1 MTAAVQVSP
10 IVPFVAPEVATI
22 VQGMTGRTGR
32 RHAQLMHAYGTRIV
46 GGVSPRTDSNEI
58 DGVPVF
64 KTCIGAVAATGAIAS
79 VAMVPPLAAFDA
91 TRDAGTAGLRLI
103 VTIAEGMPVRDAVAA
118 LEIVRSAGAR
128 WVGPSTP
135 GLAIPGKLK
144 LGFLPDVSLHPG
156 PLGIMAKSGTLSY
169 EVCHRL
175 VGRGLGQSLWVGV
188 GGEPVKGTRFADI
201 LPFML
206 TDPNT
211 HGIVVIGEIGGSEEE
226 ELAAAMLDIRCVK
239 PVYALIAGRTVRE
252 GITMGHAGAMIQGS
266 VGTIASK
273 AESLASAG
281 AHVFTRIGDL
291 VDVVATGIGRAK
303 GEEACS

>member
-1 MTAAVQVSP
+1 MN
-10 IVPFVAPEVATI
+10 IPFVAPDVATI

-32 RHAQLMHAYGTRIV
+32 QHAQLMRAYGTRIV
-46 GGVSPRTDSNEI
+46 GGVSPKSDGGVI
-58 DGVPVF
+58 DGLPVF
-64 KTCIGAVAATGAIAS
+64 RTCDEAVAATGAFAS
-79 VAMVPPLAAFDA
+79 VAMVPPLSVLEAIREAVAADVK
-91 TRDAGTAGLRLI
+91 LI

-118 LEIVRSAGAR
+118 LEIVRAGDVR
-128 WVGPSTP
+128 WIGPSTP

-144 LGFLPDVSLHPG
+144 LGFLPDVSLAPG

-188 GGEPVKGTRFADI
+188 GGDPVKGTRFADV

-206 TDPNT
+206 ADPST

-226 ELAAAMLDIRCVK
+226 ELAAAMRDLRCAK

-252 GITMGHAGAMIQGS
+252 GITMGHAGAMIQGD

-273 AESLASAG
+273 TEALTAAG
-281 AHVFTRIGDL
+281 AHVFTRIRDL
-291 VDVVATGIGRAK
+291 VDAVVTDIGKARGGK
-303 GEEACS
+303 PCS

>member
-32 RHAQLMHAYGTRIV
+32 RHAQLMRAYGTRIV

-64 KTCIGAVAATGAIAS
+64 RNCIEAVGATGAVAS
-79 VAMVPPLAAFDA
+79 VAMVPPLAVLDA
-91 TRDAGTAGLRLI
+91 VRDAVTAGIKLI
-103 VTIAEGMPVRDAVAA
+103 VTIAEGMPARDAVAA
-118 LEIVRSAGAR
+118 LDIVRSTGAR

-144 LGFLPDVSLHPG
+144 LGFLPDVSLRPG

-188 GGEPVKGTRFADI
+188 GGDPVKGTRFADI

-206 TDPNT
+206 TDPHT

-226 ELAAAMLDIRCVK
+226 ELATAMRALRCAK

-252 GITMGHAGAMIQGS
+252 GVTMGHAGAIIAGDT
-266 VGTIASK
+266 GTIASK
-273 AESLASAG
+273 TAALAG
-281 AHVFTRIGDL
+281 AGARVFTRIRDL
-291 VDVVATGIGRAK
+291 VDAVVVGTG
-303 GEEACS
+303 GELVPPI

>member
-1 MTAAVQVSP
+1 MTAASV
-10 IVPFVAPEVATI
+10 IHVPFVAPDVATI

-32 RHAQLMHAYGTRIV
+32 RHAQLMRAYGTPIV
-46 GGVSPRTDSNEI
+46 GGVSPKSDSDEV

-64 KTCIGAVAATGAIAS
+64 KTCIAAVAATGAVAS
-79 VAMVPPLAAFDA
+79 VAMVPPLSVLDAVREAA
-91 TRDAGTAGLRLI
+91 TAGIKLI

-118 LEIVRSAGAR
+118 IEIARAAGVR
-128 WVGPSTP
+128 WIGPSTP

-144 LGFLPDVSLHPG
+144 LGFLPDVSLAAG

-188 GGEPVKGTRFADI
+188 GGDPVKGTRFADI

-206 TDPNT
+206 TDSNT

-226 ELAAAMLDIRCVK
+226 ELAAAMRAHRCNK

-252 GITMGHAGAMIQGS
+252 GITMGHAGAMIQGGI
-266 VGTIASK
+266 GTMASK
-273 AESLASAG
+273 TEALAAAG
-281 AHVFTRIGDL
+281 AQVFTRIRDL
-291 VDVVATGIGRAK
+291 IEAVAAEVGK
-303 GEEACS
+303 GEQACS

>member
-1 MTAAVQVSP
+1 MTAASV
-10 IVPFVAPEVATI
+10 IHVPFVAPDVATI

-32 RHAQLMHAYGTRIV
+32 RHAQLMRAYGTPVV
-46 GGVSPRTDSNEI
+46 GGVSPKSDSDEV

-64 KTCIGAVAATGAIAS
+64 KTCIAAVAATGAVAS
-79 VAMVPPLAAFDA
+79 VAMVPPLSVLDAVREAA
-91 TRDAGTAGLRLI
+91 TAGIKLI

-118 LEIVRSAGAR
+118 IEIARAAGVR
-128 WVGPSTP
+128 WIGPSTP

-144 LGFLPDVSLHPG
+144 LGFLPDVSLAAG

-188 GGEPVKGTRFADI
+188 GGDPVKGTRFADI

-206 TDPNT
+206 TDSNT

-226 ELAAAMLDIRCVK
+226 ELAAAMRAHHCNK

-252 GITMGHAGAMIQGS
+252 GITMGHAGAMIQGGI
-266 VGTIASK
+266 GTMASK
-273 AESLASAG
+273 TEALAAAG
-281 AHVFTRIGDL
+281 AQVFTRIRDL
-291 VDVVATGIGRAK
+291 IEAVAAEVGK
-303 GEEACS
+303 GEQACS